1 MTLATSK
8 RNKGLPSPAD
18 ARKVPVEKGRQSEHV
33 TYLHN
38 AKEKPLVSKGISTI
52 FIASKIQFPDYFTT
66 NVVTHLLKIT

>member
-33 TYLHN
+33 TYLHD
-38 AKEKPLVSKGISTI
+38 AKEKPLVSMATVKEFQPYS
-52 FIASKIQFPDYFTT
+52 
-66 NVVTHLLKIT
+66 LLPRYSFLIIP